1 MGVWGKMSNVH
12 DEWILTTDFRV
23 SGGERA
29 GGTLH
34 LWYTSRGSKSG
45 SGTGQDTIYTS
56 PPWDGLALVVDTHTG
71 APQVRGYLN
80 DGRTDYSKHHNP
92 TSLAFGHCDFDYRN
106 KGSLSQI
113 KVTQNTNL
121 FKVEVDGKMCFQTDK
136 IRLPKGYFFGLT
148 AATSQIP
155 DSFELFNF
163 LVGAPHGGYEVPKDQ
178 HQQQYQ
184 QQGKPQ
190 QQQGKPQ
197 QQQQQQQQPQSGKGS
212 KKAPHEQVFEE
223 WLSEPGEEDHEA
235 MYYKSAEE
243 QFTNLHNRL
252 QGLTHHL
259 AAIQTQLGMIYDTID
274 TLHHKEDQWRDESR
288 GSNVPREQINKLEAR
303 LEVIENISMQIAQ
316 AMTSKDYTQHF
327 EELRNT
333 LKEHHMNLLYSVP
346 DSVTQVL
353 ATGGPKIGMMVT
365 IVVLVQVGLAV
376 AYVIY
381 KKRRNSSP
389 KKYL

>member
-1 MGVWGKMSNVH
+1 VGVWGKMSNIH
-12 DEWILTTDFRV
+12 DEWTLTTDFRV

-34 LWYTSRGSKSG
+34 LWYTSRGPKSG
-45 SGTGQDTIYTS
+45 SGTGQDTIYTAL
-56 PPWDGLALVVDTHTG
+56 PWDGLALVIDTHTG
-71 APQVRGYLN
+71 APQVRAYLN
-80 DGRTDYSKHHNP
+80 DGKTDYSKHHNP

-113 KVTQNTNL
+113 KIAQHSNA
-121 FKVEVDGKMCFQTDK
+121 FKVEVDGKLCFQADK
-136 IRLPKGYFFGLT
+136 VRLPKGNFFGLT

-163 LVGAPHGGYEVPKDQ
+163 LVAFPHGGYEVPKDQ
-178 HQQQYQ
+178 HQQHQ
-184 QQGKPQ
+184 QHQ
-190 QQQGKPQ
+190 QQQNGKPKQ
-197 QQQQQQQQPQSGKGS
+197 VQQQPQSGKGS
-212 KKAPHEQVFEE
+212 KKAPHEQVFEDWHTE
-223 WLSEPGEEDHEA
+223 LGEEDHEA
-235 MYYKSAEE
+235 AYYKSNEE
-243 QFTNLHNRL
+243 QFADLHNRL

-259 AAIQTQLGMIYDTID
+259 AAIQSQLGMIYDTVD
-274 TLHHKEDQWRDESR
+274 TLHHKEDEWRQENR
-288 GSNVPREQINKLEAR
+288 GSSVPREQVNKLEAR
-303 LEVIENISMQIAQ
+303 LEGIEKICMQIAQ
-316 AMTSKDYTQHF
+316 AITSKDYTKHF
-327 EELRNT
+327 EELRST
-333 LKEHHMNLLYSVP
+333 LKEHHMNLLHSVP

-353 ATGGPKIGMMVT
+353 ETGGPKIGMMVT